1 MSALVTARLEL
12 RPVTLPI
19 AVAVLEGRRREEIE
33 AVVEAEMP
41 WTWPGRALVEQVFRA
56 SLDDIRAD
64 PETRLWGDRLMVT
77 REGPPRVVGSIIFH
91 GRPGADGRCEI
102 SYGVEE
108 TNQNRGYATEA
119 LTACLAW
126 ALAFQPDMSRYRG
139 HHDGG
144 RRATKASA
152 RVLEKVG
159 MKRAGK
165 RRHETNGE
173 MLVYEIHRPR

>member
-19 AVAVLEGRRREEIE
+19 AVAVLEGRRRKEIE
-33 AVVEAEMP
+33 AVVQAEMP

-91 GRPGADGRCEI
+91 GRPDADGRCEI

-126 ALAFQPDMSRYRG
+126 ALAQPECRVIE
-139 HHDGG
+139 
-144 RRATKASA
+144 ATTMEWHKASA